1 VPEYRADYS
10 LLAVVPAPAGAAD
23 EDRPDRRFAADPG
36 PRYSSAILLA
46 LGVLASEFL
55 GAGLDPRRFF
65 GAGFPASSVSV
76 ALGGALLAA
85 VSASLGPDR

>member
-1 VPEYRADYS
+1 
-10 LLAVVPAPAGAAD
+10 
-23 EDRPDRRFAADPG
+23 
-36 PRYSSAILLA
+36 
-46 LGVLASEFL
+46 VLASEFL